1 MLTLGIDASTEM
13 AAIALASEER
23 LIAENNLSLYRR
35 HSERLL
41 ANIAQIFSELDYDIK
56 DLDLIAVGIG
66 PGSYT
71 GLRIALSTVKAF
83 AMALNIPVVALS
95 TLEILAYN
103 YKDTEA
109 LIVPMLDAKRKR
121 VYTNIYD
128 NYKKDK
134 DFVERKLWEDKTL
147 SLEKLIAVL
156 KEIDNIDKKE
166 ILLIGNAT
174 LSYKEDLKK
183 ADFELKIASNS
194 LNYIKGST
202 ITDLGI
208 DYYKKGVSH
217 NISTLTPKYLKKA
230 QAEINYKKI
239 GSE

>member
-23 LIAENNLSLYRR
+23 LIAETNLSLYRR

-41 ANIAQIFSELDYDIK
+41 ANISHIFSELDYDIK

-103 YKDTEA
+103 YKNTEA
-109 LIVPMLDAKRKR
+109 IIVPMLDAKRKR

-147 SLEKLIAVL
+147 SLEKLIAGL
-156 KEIDNIDKKE
+156 KEIENIDNKE

-183 ADFELKIASNS
+183 ADFELKIASSS

-208 DYYKKGVSH
+208 DYYEKGVSH